1 MNQYI
6 KITRDN
12 LQPKKNFACS
22 DCPNSLW
29 QSGSLDSEGFASHLF
44 CYCQKL
50 FKYTYDSTETRDTA
64 YGETSSKKVIYM
76 HIEKCQGKEEFL
88 NDTRLGE

>member
-6 KITRDN
+6 KSTKEN

-29 QSGSLDSEGFASHLF
+29 QSGSSDSEELTDHLF

-50 FKYTYDSTETRDTA
+50 FKYTYDSTVKGDRK
-64 YGETSSKKVIYM
+64 YGEPGLKMVIYM

-88 NDTRLGE
+88 NDNKLGE

>member
-6 KITRDN
+6 KITKDN

-29 QSGSLDSEGFASHLF
+29 QSGSLDPQGLTSHLF

-50 FKYTYDSTETRDTA
+50 FKYTFDSTATGTDT
-64 YGETSSKKVIYM
+64 YGEPVPKVIYM

-88 NDTRLGE
+88 NETRLGE

>member
-6 KITRDN
+6 KSTKEN

-29 QSGSLDSEGFASHLF
+29 QSGSLDSEGLTSNLF

-50 FKYTYDSTETRDTA
+50 FKYTFDSTETR
-64 YGETSSKKVIYM
+64 GELESKRVIYM

-88 NDTRLGE
+88 NDNKLGE